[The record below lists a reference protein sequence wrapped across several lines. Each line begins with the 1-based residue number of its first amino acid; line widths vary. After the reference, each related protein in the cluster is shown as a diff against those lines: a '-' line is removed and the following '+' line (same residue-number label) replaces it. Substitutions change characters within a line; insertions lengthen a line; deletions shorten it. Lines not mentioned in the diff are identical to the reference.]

1 MKVIKYISLFRYLT
15 HTEGLKAS
23 EAYRNIQRIR
33 KLPNELKEAVYDVL
47 SSVSPN
53 VSYEGVSFRELT
65 DVEGM
70 KPIRAILMLDW
81 IRREP
86 VAAMQY
92 MATERLRHSLFIK
105 VVAEEKGV
113 DEGDE
118 SDIEF

>member
-1 MKVIKYISLFRYLT
+1 MIVIKYISLFRYLT

-33 KLPNELKEAVYDVL
+33 RLPTELKEAVYDVL

-65 DVEGM
+65 DIEGM

-92 MATERLRHSLFIK
+92 MATERLRHSLFVK
-105 VVAEEKGV
+105 SVAEEK
-113 DEGDE
+113 DIDDGDK

>member
-15 HTEGLKAS
+15 HAEGLKAS

-33 KLPNELKEAVYDVL
+33 KLPTELKEAVYDVL

-65 DVEGM
+65 DIEGM

-92 MATERLRHSLFIK
+92 MATERLRHSLFVK
-105 VVAEEKGV
+105 AVAEEKNI
-113 DEGDE
+113 DDGDK